1 MKYFFFLII
10 LFSIISNKSIYSS
23 EVYVVSKVNNIIITN
38 VDVENEYRYLIAL
51 NNDLKNIDKKK
62 IMKLAK
68 NSIIREK
75 IKETELKNHFDLNQE
90 NKYIDRIL
98 ANFYKALDLKN
109 EKEFINYLLNYDL
122 LFDEVKK
129 KIVIEAAWN
138 DLIYTK
144 YIDKIQIDEQKIKK
158 KINKLIS
165 DKKRQNVYLLSE
177 ILYNENN
184 AENNEKKYKLIK
196 KSIAEIG
203 FKNTANIHSIS
214 DTAKLGGQ
222 IGWIN
227 ESQLSKIIKKKIA
240 KLKIGEYTEPITI
253 PGGILI
259 INLDNIKTQE
269 ENLDFD
275 VEFNKQIIFEK
286 NTQLNQFSKIY
297 YNKISKNSNISEL

>member
-75 IKETELKNHFDLNQE
+75 IKETELKNHFDLNKE

-184 AENNEKKYKLIK
+184 AENNENKYKLIK

-227 ESQLSKIIKKKIA
+227 ESQLSKIIKKKTA

>member
-144 YIDKIQIDEQKIKK
+144 YINKIQIDEQKIKK

-165 DKKRQNVYLLSE
+165 DKKKQNVYLLSE

-184 AENNEKKYKLIK
+184 AENNENKYKLIK

-227 ESQLSKIIKKKIA
+227 ESQLSKIIKKKIT

>member
-68 NSIIREK
+68 NSIIKEK

-98 ANFYKALDLKN
+98 VNFYKALDLKN

-158 KINKLIS
+158 KINKLIL
-165 DKKRQNVYLLSE
+165 DKKKQNIYLLSE

-184 AENNEKKYKLIK
+184 DEDNENKYKLIK
-196 KSIAEIG
+196 KSITEIG

-227 ESQLSKIIKKKIA
+227 ESQLSKIIKKKTA
-240 KLKIGEYTEPITI
+240 KLKIGKYTEPITI

>member
-75 IKETELKNHFDLNQE
+75 IKETELKNHFDLNKE

-184 AENNEKKYKLIK
+184 AENNENKYKLIK
-196 KSIAEIG
+196 KSITEIG

>member
-68 NSIIREK
+68 DSIIREK
-75 IKETELKNHFDLNQE
+75 IKETELKNHFDLNKE

-98 ANFYKALDLKN
+98 VNFYKALDLKN

-184 AENNEKKYKLIK
+184 AENNENKYKLIK

-227 ESQLSKIIKKKIA
+227 ESQLSKIIKKKTA

-253 PGGILI
+253 PGGMLI

>member
-90 NKYIDRIL
+90 NEYLDRIL
-98 ANFYKALDLKN
+98 TNFYKALDLKN

-184 AENNEKKYKLIK
+184 AENNENKYKLIK

-253 PGGILI
+253 PGGTLI

>member
-68 NSIIREK
+68 DSIIREK

-184 AENNEKKYKLIK
+184 AENNENKYKLIK

-227 ESQLSKIIKKKIA
+227 ESQLSKIIIKKIA

>member
-68 NSIIREK
+68 DSIIREK
-75 IKETELKNHFDLNQE
+75 IKETELKNHFDLNKE

-184 AENNEKKYKLIK
+184 AENNENKYKLIK

-240 KLKIGEYTEPITI
+240 KLKIGEYSEPITI

>member
-68 NSIIREK
+68 NSIIKEK

-98 ANFYKALDLKN
+98 VNFYKALDLKN

>member
-68 NSIIREK
+68 NSIIKEK

-98 ANFYKALDLKN
+98 VNFYKALDLKN

-184 AENNEKKYKLIK
+184 AENNENKYKLIK

>member
-98 ANFYKALDLKN
+98 VNFYKALDLKN

-184 AENNEKKYKLIK
+184 AENNENKYKLIK

-227 ESQLSKIIKKKIA
+227 ESQLSKIIKKKTA

-297 YNKISKNSNISEL
+297 YNKISKNSNISER

>member
-68 NSIIREK
+68 DSIIREK
-75 IKETELKNHFDLNQE
+75 IKETELKNHFDLNKE

-98 ANFYKALDLKN
+98 VNFYKALDLKN

-184 AENNEKKYKLIK
+184 AENNENKYKLIK

-203 FKNTANIHSIS
+203 FKNTANLHSIS

-227 ESQLSKIIKKKIA
+227 ESQLSEIIKKKTA

-269 ENLDFD
+269 GNLDFD

>member
-68 NSIIREK
+68 NSIIKEK

-184 AENNEKKYKLIK
+184 AENNENKYKLIK

>member
-62 IMKLAK
+62 VMKLAK

-75 IKETELKNHFDLNQE
+75 IKETELKNHFDLNKE

-184 AENNEKKYKLIK
+184 AENNENKYKLIK

-227 ESQLSKIIKKKIA
+227 ESQLSKIIKKKTA

-297 YNKISKNSNISEL
+297 YNKIRKNSNISEL

>member
-98 ANFYKALDLKN
+98 VNFYKALDLKN

-184 AENNEKKYKLIK
+184 AENNENKYKLIK

-227 ESQLSKIIKKKIA
+227 ESQLSKIIKKKTA

-297 YNKISKNSNISEL
+297 YNKIRKNSNISEL

>member
-75 IKETELKNHFDLNQE
+75 IKETELKNHFDLNKE

-98 ANFYKALDLKN
+98 TNFYKALDLKN

-144 YIDKIQIDEQKIKK
+144 YINKIQIDEQKIKK

-184 AENNEKKYKLIK
+184 AENNENKYKLIK
-196 KSIAEIG
+196 KSINKIG

-297 YNKISKNSNISEL
+297 YNKIRKNSNISEL

>member
-68 NSIIREK
+68 DSIIREK
-75 IKETELKNHFDLNQE
+75 IKETELKNYFDLNKE

-184 AENNEKKYKLIK
+184 AENNENKYKLIK

-227 ESQLSKIIKKKIA
+227 ESQLSKIIKKKTA

>member
-75 IKETELKNHFDLNQE
+75 IKETELKNHFDLNKE

-184 AENNEKKYKLIK
+184 AENNENKYKLIK

-227 ESQLSKIIKKKIA
+227 ESQLSKIIIKKIA

>member
-75 IKETELKNHFDLNQE
+75 IKETELKNHFDLNKE

-184 AENNEKKYKLIK
+184 AENNENKYKLIK

-227 ESQLSKIIKKKIA
+227 ESQLSKIIKKKTA

-269 ENLDFD
+269 GNLDFD

-297 YNKISKNSNISEL
+297 YNKISKNSDISEL

>member
-23 EVYVVSKVNNIIITN
+23 EVYIVSKVNNIIITN

-68 NSIIREK
+68 KSIIREK
-75 IKETELKNHFDLNQE
+75 IKETELKNHFDLNRE

-129 KIVIEAAWN
+129 KIIIEAAWN

-144 YIDKIQIDEQKIKK
+144 YIDKIQIDEQEIKK

-165 DKKRQNVYLLSE
+165 DKKKQNVYLLSE

-184 AENNEKKYKLIK
+184 VEDNENKYKLIK
-196 KSIAEIG
+196 KSITEIG
-203 FKNTANIHSIS
+203 FKSTANIHSIS

-227 ESQLSKIIKKKIA
+227 ESQLSKIIIKKIV

-259 INLDNIKTQE
+259 INLDNIKIQE

-275 VEFNKQIIFEK
+275 LEFNKQITFEK

-297 YNKISKNSNISEL
+297 YNKISKNSDISEL

>member
-23 EVYVVSKVNNIIITN
+23 EVYIVSKVNNIIITN

-68 NSIIREK
+68 ESIIREK
-75 IKETELKNHFDLNQE
+75 IKETELKNHFDLNKE

-184 AENNEKKYKLIK
+184 AENNENKYKLIK

-222 IGWIN
+222 IGWIK
-227 ESQLSKIIKKKIA
+227 ESQLSKIIKKEIV
-240 KLKIGEYTEPITI
+240 KLEIGKYTEPITI

-259 INLDNIKTQE
+259 INLDNIKIQE

-275 VEFNKQIIFEK
+275 LEFNKQIIFEK

>member
-75 IKETELKNHFDLNQE
+75 IKESELKKHFDLNKE

-98 ANFYKALDLKN
+98 VNFYKALDLKN

-165 DKKRQNVYLLSE
+165 DKKKQKVYLLSE
-177 ILYNENN
+177 ILFNENN
-184 AENNEKKYKLIK
+184 NENNENKYKLIK

-227 ESQLSKIIKKKIA
+227 ESQLSKIIKKKIV
-240 KLKIGEYTEPITI
+240 KLKIGEYTKPITI

-259 INLDNIKTQE
+259 LNLDNIKIQE

-275 VEFNKQIIFEK
+275 LEFNKQITFEK

>member
-68 NSIIREK
+68 NSIIKEK
-75 IKETELKNHFDLNQE
+75 IKETELKNHFDLNKE
-90 NKYIDRIL
+90 NKYINRIL

-184 AENNEKKYKLIK
+184 AENNENKYKLIK

-253 PGGILI
+253 PGGTLI

>member
-68 NSIIREK
+68 NSIIKEI
-75 IKETELKNHFDLNQE
+75 IKETELKNHFDLNKE

-98 ANFYKALDLKN
+98 ANFYKPLDLKN

-165 DKKRQNVYLLSE
+165 DKKKQNVYLLSE

-184 AENNEKKYKLIK
+184 VEDNENKYKLIK
-196 KSIAEIG
+196 KSITEIG
-203 FKNTANIHSIS
+203 FKSTANIHSIS

-227 ESQLSKIIKKKIA
+227 ESQLSKIIIKKIA
-240 KLKIGEYTEPITI
+240 KLKIGEHTEPITI

>member
-62 IMKLAK
+62 IIKLAK

-75 IKETELKNHFDLNQE
+75 IKETELINHFDLNKE
-90 NKYIDRIL
+90 NKYIERIL

-158 KINKLIS
+158 KISKLIS
-165 DKKRQNVYLLSE
+165 DKKKQNVYLLSE
-177 ILYNENN
+177 ILFNENN
-184 AENNEKKYKLIK
+184 AENNENKYKLIK
-196 KSIAEIG
+196 KSITEIG

>member
-10 LFSIISNKSIYSS
+10 LFSIISNKSIYSN

-75 IKETELKNHFDLNQE
+75 IKETELKKHFDLNQE
-90 NKYIDRIL
+90 NNYIDRIL
-98 ANFYKALDLKN
+98 ANFFKALDLKN

-184 AENNEKKYKLIK
+184 AENNENKYKLIK
-196 KSIAEIG
+196 KSITEIG

-227 ESQLSKIIKKKIA
+227 ESQLSKIIKKKTA

>member
-68 NSIIREK
+68 NSIIKEK
-75 IKETELKNHFDLNQE
+75 IKETELKNHFDLNKE
-90 NKYIDRIL
+90 NKYINRIL

-165 DKKRQNVYLLSE
+165 DKKKQNVYLLSE
-177 ILYNENN
+177 ILFNENN
-184 AENNEKKYKLIK
+184 AESNENKYKLIK
-196 KSIAEIG
+196 KSITEIG

-227 ESQLSKIIKKKIA
+227 ESHLSKIIKKKIV

>member
-68 NSIIREK
+68 DSIIREK
-75 IKETELKNHFDLNQE
+75 IKETELKNYFDLNKE

-184 AENNEKKYKLIK
+184 VENNENKYKLIK

>member
-68 NSIIREK
+68 DSIIREK
-75 IKETELKNHFDLNQE
+75 IKETELKNYFDLNKE

-184 AENNEKKYKLIK
+184 AENNENKYKLIK

-222 IGWIN
+222 IGWTN

>member
-68 NSIIREK
+68 DSIIREK
-75 IKETELKNHFDLNQE
+75 IKETELKNHFDLNKE
-90 NKYIDRIL
+90 NKYIDKIL
-98 ANFYKALDLKN
+98 VNFYKALDLKN

-184 AENNEKKYKLIK
+184 AENNENKYKLIK

-269 ENLDFD
+269 KNLDFD

>member
-23 EVYVVSKVNNIIITN
+23 EVYVVTKVNNIIITN

-68 NSIIREK
+68 DSIIREK
-75 IKETELKNHFDLNQE
+75 IKETELKNHFDLNKE

-184 AENNEKKYKLIK
+184 AENNENKYKLIK

-227 ESQLSKIIKKKIA
+227 ESQLSEIIKKKTA

-269 ENLDFD
+269 GNLDFD

-297 YNKISKNSNISEL
+297 YNKISKNSNISER

>member
-144 YIDKIQIDEQKIKK
+144 YINKIQIDEQKIKK

-184 AENNEKKYKLIK
+184 AENNENKYKLIK

-227 ESQLSKIIKKKIA
+227 ESQLSKIIKKKTA

>member
-68 NSIIREK
+68 DSIIREK
-75 IKETELKNHFDLNQE
+75 IKETELKNYFDLNKE

-184 AENNEKKYKLIK
+184 AENNENKYKLIK

-227 ESQLSKIIKKKIA
+227 ESQLSKIIKKKTA

-286 NTQLNQFSKIY
+286 NTQLNQFSKIN

>member
-23 EVYVVSKVNNIIITN
+23 EVYVVLKVNNIIITN
-38 VDVENEYRYLIAL
+38 VDVESEYRYLIAL
-51 NNDLKNIDKKK
+51 NNDLKDIDKKK
-62 IMKLAK
+62 IIKLAK

-90 NKYIDRIL
+90 NEYIDRIL
-98 ANFYKALDLKN
+98 RSFYKALDLKN

-144 YIDKIQIDEQKIKK
+144 YINKIQIDEQKIKK

-184 AENNEKKYKLIK
+184 AENNENKYKLIK

-227 ESQLSKIIKKKIA
+227 ESQLSKIIKKKIV

-297 YNKISKNSNISEL
+297 YNKIRKNSNISEL

>member
-68 NSIIREK
+68 NSIIKEK

-98 ANFYKALDLKN
+98 VNFYKALDLKN

-184 AENNEKKYKLIK
+184 AENNENKYKLIK

-227 ESQLSKIIKKKIA
+227 ESQLSKIIKKK
-240 KLKIGEYTEPITI
+240 
-253 PGGILI
+253 
-259 INLDNIKTQE
+259 
-269 ENLDFD
+269 
-275 VEFNKQIIFEK
+275 
-286 NTQLNQFSKIY
+286 QLN
-297 YNKISKNSNISEL
+297 

>member
-10 LFSIISNKSIYSS
+10 LFSIILNKPIYSN

-38 VDVENEYRYLIAL
+38 IDVENEYRYLIAL

-68 NSIIREK
+68 NSIIKEK
-75 IKETELKNHFDLNQE
+75 IKETELKNHFDLNKE

-98 ANFYKALDLKN
+98 TNFYKALDLKN

-240 KLKIGEYTEPITI
+240 KLKIGDYTEPITI

>member
-68 NSIIREK
+68 DSIIREK
-75 IKETELKNHFDLNQE
+75 IKETELKNHFDLNKE

-98 ANFYKALDLKN
+98 VNFYKALDLKN

-184 AENNEKKYKLIK
+184 AENNENKYKLIK

-240 KLKIGEYTEPITI
+240 KLKIGEYTDPITI

>member
-62 IMKLAK
+62 IIKLAK

-75 IKETELKNHFDLNQE
+75 IKETELINHFDLNKE
-90 NKYIDRIL
+90 NKYIERIL

-184 AENNEKKYKLIK
+184 AENNENKYKLIK